1 MENKDHDVFNKF
13 MVSEEEV
20 ALEKALLFKEVLE
33 SIEAYDWFQSQENT
47 TTLGCLLYTSP
58 SPRDS

>member
-1 MENKDHDVFNKF
+1 MENTDHDVFNKF

-47 TTLGCLLYTSP
+47 TTLG
-58 SPRDS
+58 DK

>member
-33 SIEAYDWFQSQENT
+33 SIEVYDWFQSQENT
-47 TTLGCLLYTSP
+47 TTLG
-58 SPRDS
+58 DK